1 MRGRADLFASNPR
14 CSPQHSFQFVFTSS
28 AVRQLSVV
36 ERSTQDPMKRILFS
50 SALAVALVATPAFCQ
65 QSTQPPANDTTQQTA
80 APSGHRHHPF
90 DPQKAA
96 QRIGKKLNLSAD
108 QTAKLEPIL
117 AGQQQK
123 LAELRSNTSLTPDQR
138 REQFRAIH
146 QDTQSQL
153 AGVLTPDQMQ
163 QLRSMRRGPRG
174 KRQQEPGSS
183 GPSSGN

>member
-1 MRGRADLFASNPR
+1 
-14 CSPQHSFQFVFTSS
+14 
-28 AVRQLSVV
+28 
-36 ERSTQDPMKRILFS
+36 MKRILFS

-65 QSTQPPANDTTQQTA
+65 QPTQPPANDTTTQQPA
-80 APSGHRHHPF
+80 AQPGHRHRKF

-123 LAELRSNTSLTPDQR
+123 IAELRSNTSLTPDQR

-146 QDTQSQL
+146 QDTQTQL
-153 AGVLTPDQMQ
+153 ASVLTPDQMQ
-163 QLRSMRRGPRG
+163 QLRSMRRGPHGR
-174 KRQQEPGSS
+174 RQQQPDST

>member
-1 MRGRADLFASNPR
+1 
-14 CSPQHSFQFVFTSS
+14 
-28 AVRQLSVV
+28 
-36 ERSTQDPMKRILFS
+36 MKRILFS
-50 SALAVALVATPAFCQ
+50 TALAVALAATPAFCQ
-65 QSTQPPANDTTQQTA
+65 QSAQPPANDTTTQA
-80 APSGHRHHPF
+80 AAQPGHRHHKM

-96 QRIGKKLNLSAD
+96 QRIGKKLNLTAD

-117 AGQQQK
+117 ASQQQK

-153 AGVLTPDQMQ
+153 SGVLTPDQMQ
-163 QLRSMRRGPRG
+163 QLRSMRHGPRG
-174 KRQQEPGSS
+174 KQQQEPEST